1 MKVERAHGYCFH
13 RIDAAVKLSLACFS
27 QSTEPT
33 DDDIRYLVSGR
44 GTQVSAGAPR
54 GDGVTQPS
62 CGQSRALTLTMSFV
76 ARYDVTPGAVS
87 SSGRSKAAHT
97 RALYLTEI
105 S

>member
-33 DDDIRYLVSGR
+33 DDDDIRYLVIGR

-54 GDGVTQPS
+54 GDGVTATQLWSEP
-62 CGQSRALTLTMSFV
+62 R
-76 ARYDVTPGAVS
+76 
-87 SSGRSKAAHT
+87 AHT
-97 RALYLTEI
+97 DDEFRSTL
-105 S
+105 

>member
-1 MKVERAHGYCFH
+1 MMISGIWLLV
-13 RIDAAVKLSLACFS
+13 AVRRS
-27 QSTEPT
+27 P
-33 DDDIRYLVSGR
+33 LVLP
-44 GTQVSAGAPR
+44 GAMALQ
-54 GDGVTQPS
+54 QPS